1 MGLTLDQA
9 IPLHPRHGASAAKDE
24 TGECQGIARI
34 LVHFRETGAAAQI
47 APHLDVGADRAAGLI
62 DIAQGEAN
70 FVPGHPALARYAAIT
85 FSGMEMPQ
93 QRASRADGLAKAV
106 FLDIHVKRIQHDFH
120 VVLADILDE
129 SDAFGSRI
137 EHVVFKAVED
147 FDAKV
152 DAEFIGEIGN
162 AVNTFHAARIIAC
175 LVDRLR
181 VVDRP
186 VGVQRAAN
194 RMDVELGDIGKGA
207 FKERLASC
215 ANRGILLRQVF
226 RFRRADT
233 GSEYDAVIF
242 LPHSHEEAARAVPKI
257 KTCVDRP

>member
-47 APHLDVGADRAAGLI
+47 APHLDVGADRAAGLDERLHDHRAGVI

-120 VVLADILDE
+120 VALADILDE

-152 DAEFIGEIGN
+152 DAEVIGEIGN

-215 ANRGILLRQVF
+215 ANRGIL
-226 RFRRADT
+226 
-233 GSEYDAVIF
+233 
-242 LPHSHEEAARAVPKI
+242 
-257 KTCVDRP
+257 

>member
-47 APHLDVGADRAAGLI
+47 APHLDVGADRAAGLDERLHDHRAGVI

-186 VGVQRAAN
+186 VGVQPAAN

-215 ANRGILLRQVF
+215 ANRGIL
-226 RFRRADT
+226 
-233 GSEYDAVIF
+233 
-242 LPHSHEEAARAVPKI
+242 
-257 KTCVDRP
+257 